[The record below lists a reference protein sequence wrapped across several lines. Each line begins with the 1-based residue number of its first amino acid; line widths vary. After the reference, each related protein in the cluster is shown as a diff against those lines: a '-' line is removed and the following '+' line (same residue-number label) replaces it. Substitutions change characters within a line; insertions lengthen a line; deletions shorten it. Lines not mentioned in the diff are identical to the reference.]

1 LDRQQKIHG
10 IEPGKTSMIV
20 PENPKRQLI
29 AEMGPYSVWHDPLAH
44 RPYGLF
50 RIWHGDRYV
59 GAQISYPCRSDCE
72 FLERRHK
79 QHAEA
84 KVQAAK
90 WTQKLRGVA
99 VKRGRPRKY
108 PLDIPV
114 LAELTP

>member
-44 RPYGLF
+44 RP
-50 RIWHGDRYV
+50 
-59 GAQISYPCRSDCE
+59 CE
-72 FLERRHK
+72 WLERRH
-79 QHAEA
+79 QNSEA
-84 KVQAAK
+84 KLQLSK
-90 WTQKLRGVA
+90 WEKQRLRGVA